1 MLKYGDT
8 LEDTLPRQQLKNW
21 GREKK
26 KNNKSMNKCSY

>member
-26 KNNKSMNKCSY
+26 KNQQKYE